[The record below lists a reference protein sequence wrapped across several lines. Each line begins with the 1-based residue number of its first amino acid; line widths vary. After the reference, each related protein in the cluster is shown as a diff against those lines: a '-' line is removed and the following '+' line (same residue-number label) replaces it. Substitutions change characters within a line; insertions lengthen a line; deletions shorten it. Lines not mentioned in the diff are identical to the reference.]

1 MDYQRFITEL
11 PSLYHNWGSESVS
24 PKSEQFQAV
33 LSQVEG
39 MTTPNV
45 TQLLN
50 FAVACLES
58 GEVYCEVGCFRGAT
72 LIGALLNH
80 PDCMAYAVDNFSEF
94 DPLGKNQ
101 EKLMQNLAS
110 FNLEEQ
116 VFFCNQDFE
125 AFFADLRELQ
135 SSDRIGVY
143 LYDGAHDYRSQ
154 LMGLLLVRPFLADRA
169 LIIVDDSNW
178 DGVQQ
183 ANWDF
188 IATHPQCDLLLDLP
202 TPGNGHPSFWNGLQL
217 LSWDTQTTH
226 HYGWSTLVQ
235 KRKIRLMQAI
245 YDIPPLAQSPLPSN
259 LEILQEAQHLQA
271 KGQIIEAARAY
282 QTAIALDANLIEGYN
297 HLGNLV
303 AEHGDPQQAER
314 IYQKAL
320 SIDPQNLDVYLN
332 LGDILLV
339 QKKIEAAI
347 AAYEAALQ
355 LNPAENRAYQ
365 GLELA
370 HELLQDEAKACIFA
384 GDRLYERKRYQEAAR
399 QYQKLLELEKAD
411 LHSYIALANCYEQMQ
426 QYEAAIAVC
435 QQGLVNYPTTPHLH
449 EQLIRALRETN
460 QTEAAIT
467 QATQAAQTF
476 PNHFY
481 FKLQQHLLLPLLY
494 QTPEEIQFYRDRF
507 TQGLSTLIQ
516 EWSLPFPPA
525 FPPSPS
531 DSLNSLKNALAQHTN
546 FLLAYQNAND
556 VELQKQYG
564 QFVHQ
569 TMAALYPEWA
579 KSLHP
584 NPRPKIR
591 VGYLSAC
598 LWEHTVGKL
607 MIGWLKHH
615 NREWFEIYSYS
626 LADKNDSL
634 NHQFRHYSDVF
645 HQIPNDFAAL
655 GQQIL
660 ADQLDILVFF
670 DLGLHP
676 LMTQLAALR
685 LAPVQC
691 TTWAHPVTS
700 GLPAVDYFLS
710 SDLMEPDNAQ
720 EHYSEQLIRLPNIGI
735 SFARPEVPPLTK
747 SRSDFQLNE
756 EAVVYLTSQLLCK
769 YLPQQDRVLAAIAQQ
784 VPNAQFV
791 FIARP
796 NATIARQFQQRLK
809 RAFAAV
815 GLDSDRHC
823 IMLPPLNQTDYWNLN
838 QVADVFLDSFG
849 WSGGHTTL
857 EAIACN
863 LPVVTCPGEF
873 MRGRHSY
880 AILKML
886 GITETIAQTEA
897 EYIEIAVRLGQ
908 NSGWRADLIRRMGDR
923 HPNLYDDKT
932 CVTALENFY
941 QKAINSLE

>member
-1 MDYQRFITEL
+1 MDYKRFITEL
-11 PSLYHNWGSESVS
+11 PSLYHNWGSELVS
-24 PKSEQFQAV
+24 PKSEQFQAA

-50 FAVACLES
+50 FAVACLEP

-94 DPLGKNQ
+94 DPLGENQ
-101 EKLMQNLAS
+101 EKLMQNLAN

-135 SSDRIGVY
+135 SCDRIGVY

-202 TPGNGHPSFWNGLQL
+202 TPGNGHPSFWNGLQV
-217 LSWDTQTTH
+217 LSWDTQITH
-226 HYGWSTLVQ
+226 HYDWSTLVQ

-259 LEILQEAQHLQA
+259 LEVLQEAQRLQA
-271 KGQIIEAARAY
+271 EGKITEAAKAY
-282 QTAIALDANLIEGYN
+282 QTAIALDASAIDAYN
-297 HLGNLV
+297 QLGNLV

-339 QKKIEAAI
+339 QKKIEEAI

-355 LNPAENRAYQ
+355 LNPAENRAHHS
-365 GLELA
+365 LELA
-370 HELLQDEAKACIFA
+370 RELLQDEARACTFA
-384 GDRLYERKRYQEAAR
+384 GDRLYERKRYHEAAL
-399 QYQKLLELEKAD
+399 QYQKLLELQKAD
-411 LHSYIALANCYEQMQ
+411 LHSYTMLANCYEQMQ
-426 QYEAAIAVC
+426 QHEAVIAVC
-435 QQGLVNYPTTPHLH
+435 QQGLVDYPATPHLH

-460 QTEAAIT
+460 QTEAAIA
-467 QATQAAQTF
+467 QAVQAAQTF
-476 PNHFY
+476 PNHVY
-481 FKLQQHLLLPLLY
+481 FRFQQHLLLPLLY
-494 QTPEEIQFYRDRF
+494 QTSEEIQFYRDRF

-516 EWSLPFPPA
+516 ECSL
-525 FPPSPS
+525 PSPS
-531 DSLNSLKNALAQHTN
+531 DSLDSLKNALTQHTN

-569 TMAALYPEWA
+569 IMATLYPEWA
-579 KSLHP
+579 KPPHSRLHT
-584 NPRPKIR
+584 PRSKIR

-607 MIGWLKHH
+607 MIGWLRHH
-615 NREWFEIYSYS
+615 NQERFEIYSYS
-626 LADKNDSL
+626 LADKTDSL

-645 HQIPNDFAAL
+645 HQIPTHFETL
-655 GQQIL
+655 CQQIL

-685 LAPVQC
+685 LAPIQC
-691 TTWAHPVTS
+691 TSWAHPVTS
-700 GLPAVDYFLS
+700 GLPTVDYFLS
-710 SDLMEPDNAQ
+710 SDLMEPENAQ

-735 SFARPEVPPLTK
+735 SFAKPEVPPPTK
-747 SRSDFQLNE
+747 SRSDFQLDE

-796 NATIARQFQQRLK
+796 NATIAKQFQQRL
-809 RAFAAV
+809 RQAFAAV

-823 IMLPPLNQTDYWNLN
+823 IMLPPLNQIDYWNLN

-863 LPVVTCPGEF
+863 LPIVTCPGEF

-886 GITETIAQTEA
+886 GITETIAQTET
-897 EYIEIAVRLGQ
+897 EYIETAVRLGQ
-908 NSGWRADLIRRMGDR
+908 NSGWRADLIRRMGDS
-923 HPNLYDDKT
+923 HSKLYDDRI
-932 CVTALENFY
+932 CVTALESFY
-941 QKAINSLE
+941 QKVVNSLQS